1 MQNNREARTVGCRNN
16 WLILRQTN
24 SSIATCT
31 RKNVLFIEHSYYKR
45 ARGQNDALN
54 EITNQ

>member
-1 MQNNREARTVGCRNN
+1 MQNNKEAQQWVMETPGLFFSVK
-16 WLILRQTN
+16 
-24 SSIATCT
+24 ST

-45 ARGQNDALN
+45 ARRQNDVLS